1 MRVSR
6 GSRYVVAL
14 TPTGPVTAWIGLTM
28 KDAGTRLQKN
38 RCGDQAT
45 ILLVEDEDAIRSM
58 AKMFLERTVIPSSR
72 RRADRMR

>member
-1 MRVSR
+1 
-6 GSRYVVAL
+6 
-14 TPTGPVTAWIGLTM
+14 M